1 MAGAPRR
8 ITAALVLAIAVAVGL
23 TCTAQAAPKLR
34 FKSVKVAGKPGDG
47 NLPWAEPRIAVGP
60 DGWSWIVTNRH
71 QSDGSAAVFGARDGL
86 HWKVTPGLPAGQ
98 TSATPDVDGDGKA
111 EVVAVTRDG
120 FQYVWNTPARAGA
133 RGGWPSFRHDARNT
147 GRWVP

>member
-1 MAGAPRR
+1 MGKVRPVVGARRR
-8 ITAALVLAIAVAVGL
+8 IGAAVLAVAMAVGL
-23 TCTAQAAPKLR
+23 TCRAQAAPKLR

-98 TSATPDVDGDGKA
+98 TSATPDVDILA
-111 EVVAVTRDG
+111 M
-120 FQYVWNTPARAGA
+120 
-133 RGGWPSFRHDARNT
+133 
-147 GRWVP
+147 